1 MAKSDFERFVGKV
14 KNSSNE
20 MFDAAKETAG
30 DILRAAKY
38 KSPQAPN
45 TADKKTKL
53 EADNIKPKAKLDDEL
68 HLRSE
73 ERL

>member
-1 MAKSDFERFVGKV
+1 MAKSDFEILIGKV
-14 KNSSNE
+14 KNNSSE

-45 TADKKTKL
+45 TADKKVKP
-53 EADNIKPKAKLDDEL
+53 EADNIKSKAKLDDEL
-68 HLRSE
+68 HLAVGK
-73 ERL
+73 